1 MLPVPVA
8 EPVLIMVSGLP
19 GTGKSHLSRRLAE
32 RTPLLILES
41 DALRKTLFPEP
52 AYTGRESWRL
62 FEAIH
67 GLTEVLLKR
76 GISLILD
83 ATNLTARFRERLYEI
98 ADRLSVRLVVVRV
111 EAPVDVVRR
120 RLERRSRVPDGGSDA
135 DWEVY
140 RKLAPTVEEIR
151 REHHVVDTSRDIT
164 AALDEIL
171 RAAAGGTGAAAVP
184 PFADSGG

>member
-1 MLPVPVA
+1 MPAPVV

-19 GTGKSHLSRRLAE
+19 GTGKSHLSRHLANAM
-32 RTPLLILES
+32 PFLILES
-41 DALRKTLFPEP
+41 DALRKTLFSEP
-52 AYTGRESWRL
+52 TYAARESWRL

-67 GLTEVLLKR
+67 GLIEVLLKS

-83 ATNLTARFRERLYEI
+83 ATNLSARFRERLYEI
-98 ADRLSVRLVVVRV
+98 ADRLGVRLIVVRV
-111 EAPVDVVRR
+111 EAPVGLVRE

-140 RKLAPTVEEIR
+140 QKLAPTVEEIR
-151 REHHVVDTSRDIT
+151 REHYIVDTSRDIT

-171 RAAAGGTGAAAVP
+171 KAAAGSTGVVA
-184 PFADSGG
+184 FSSSADMGG